1 MLKSCPISIHRIDS
15 NLVRLIAFQ
24 VCILG
29 LAYFLTNNIYFI
41 VIILLDFSV
50 RSLKI
55 KKLSLFNLIG
65 SSIISFFKIKPKM
78 CDEAP
83 KRFALNFGLIIL
95 TVIILTAYF
104 QYQYMTIILVAALLI
119 CAFLEAAFDYCVGCK
134 IHYFIQYAY
143 YRLK

>member
-29 LAYFLTNNIYFI
+29 LAYLFTKNIYFI

-55 KKLSLFNLIG
+55 KKLSLFSLIG
-65 SSIISFFKIKPKM
+65 NSIISFFKIKPKM
-78 CDEAP
+78 SDEAP
-83 KRFALNFGLIIL
+83 KRFAMNFGLIIL
-95 TVIILTAYF
+95 TSIILAAYF
-104 QYQYMTIILVAALLI
+104 HYPYITIILVASLI
-119 CAFLEAAFDYCVGCK
+119 ACAFLEAAFDYCVGCK
-134 IHYFIQYAY
+134 IYYLIQYMY
-143 YRLK
+143 HRLT